1 MRTLEY
7 KRVVKQ
13 KWPIGLTPGQETIL
27 KALYFQT
34 LMRHLRLE
42 LVIFPIHTPDREQ
55 SLTESTLKADFA
67 FPLTCSSSDV
77 F

>member
-7 KRVVKQ
+7 KRVVKR
-13 KWPIGLTPGQETIL
+13 KWPIGLTSVEETIL

-42 LVIFPIHTPDREQ
+42 LVIFPVHTPDRAE
-55 SLTESTLKADFA
+55 
-67 FPLTCSSSDV
+67 PH
-77 F
+77 